1 MSPLLMSMAESL
13 LTILVKQIDNGS
25 KQLIVMMGHNS
36 MNQHRKVGKKN

>member
-1 MSPLLMSMAESL
+1 MSMAESL

-25 KQLIVMMGHNS
+25 KQLIVMMMGHNS